1 MGPLAFLVP
10 GRLETRTGGYIYDR
24 RIIDG
29 LRGIGW
35 PVTVHELDDSFPH
48 PTSSALDHAA
58 RVLAATPDE
67 GICVVDGLAFGA
79 MPEEAER
86 ESARLRLVAL
96 VHHPL
101 AAETGLSPDVAARL
115 ETSETHALAHARL
128 VIVTSKATAA
138 ALANYGVGPDRIAVV
153 EPGTDRAPV
162 ARGSKA
168 SLSVGHHFSGANFSS
183 ADDLHLLCVGTLTPR
198 KGHDTLFRALATLRD
213 LRWHLTCVGSL
224 DRDPAMVERLRG
236 ELRTHRLEDRVS
248 LVGEADEGA
257 MAAFYDAADLFVL
270 PSEYEGYGMAVAEA
284 LARGLPVIS
293 TPTGAI
299 AEIVTGGAGVLVPPG
314 DAPALA
320 NALARAIGDPGYRAQ
335 LSSAAVLVRD
345 RLPSWN
351 VAALRMGA
359 ALERLGQIGDE
370 RVQR

>member
-1 MGPLAFLVP
+1 MVVCSAPQNDMSVLAFLVP

-24 RIIDG
+24 RMVEG

-35 PVTVHELDDSFPH
+35 TVSVHELDDSFPS
-48 PTSSALDHAA
+48 PTWSALDHAA
-58 RVLAATPDE
+58 RVLAAMPED
-67 GICVVDGLAFGA
+67 GMVMVDGLAYGA
-79 MPEEAER
+79 MPEEAAR

-101 AAETGLSPDVAARL
+101 AAETGLAPDVAARL
-115 ETSETHALAHARL
+115 AISETHALAHARF
-128 VIVTSKATAA
+128 VIVTSRATAS
-138 ALANYGVGPDRIAVV
+138 ALAKYGVGPDRVAVV

-162 ARGSKA
+162 AKGSGG
-168 SLSVGHHFSGANFSS
+168 SVPQ
-183 ADDLHLLCVGTLTPR
+183 LLCVGTLTPR

-213 LRWHLTCVGSL
+213 FRWQLSCVGSL
-224 DRDPAMVERLRG
+224 DRDPVMVERLRG
-236 ELRTHRLEDRVS
+236 ELRTLGLEDRVS
-248 LVGEADEGA
+248 LVGEADESA
-257 MAAFYDAADLFVL
+257 MAALYDAADLFVL

-299 AEIVTGGAGVLVPPG
+299 SEILTGGAGVLVPPG
-314 DAPALA
+314 DVPALA
-320 NALARAIGDPGYRAQ
+320 NALVRAISDPRYRAQ

-345 RLPSWN
+345 RLPSWK
-351 VAALRMGA
+351 VAALRMEEI
-359 ALERLGQIGDE
+359 LERVATGE